1 MRTEIPP
8 WVADEEKKISSR
20 YPREVQ
26 SLRDALARRMNKVD
40 RSILDRVTI
49 VYYIPDCYGY
59 TFHTSSRSY
68 AKMERNAHVQNA
80 KLLGLPPPCPPS
92 AYVVV
97 GLGYFSENIKIPF

>member
-8 WVADEEKKISSR
+8 WVADEEKKISSL

-26 SLRDALARRMNKVD
+26 FLRDALARRMNKVD

-49 VYYIPDCYGY
+49 VYYIPDCYGH
-59 TFHTSSRSY
+59 TFNTSSRIY
-68 AKMERNAHVQNA
+68 AEMERNAHIQNA
-80 KLLGLPPPCPPS
+80 NLLGLPPPRPPN

-97 GLGYFSENIKIPF
+97 GRGYFSERIKIPF